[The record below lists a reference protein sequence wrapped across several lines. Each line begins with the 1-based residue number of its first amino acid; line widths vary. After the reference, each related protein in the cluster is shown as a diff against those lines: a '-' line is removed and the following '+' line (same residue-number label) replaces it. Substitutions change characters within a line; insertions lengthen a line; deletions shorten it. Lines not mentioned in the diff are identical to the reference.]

1 MNQRKITALNGSGQT
16 QSEVS
21 QDEILTQHKQESRI
35 DSRVIAE
42 RAGIQHE
49 NLVATIKVNKE
60 RLRELGSLPCQ
71 SLKEFFDSK
80 QGNLKSR
87 EERPEVSYLL
97 NESQFDYTL
106 RIIRG
111 SNPERMNLFKLDV
124 TKAFSM
130 RRVAASIRREYLP
143 GYHESRDSLKA
154 LGALRHHYINLA
166 RAENR
171 VIGLSA
177 GERGGADEQQLG
189 LLVVIQKIELAAFD
203 EAVRSDI
210 SPGDAVREV
219 ARRMEAFATLITSSP
234 VMEIRE

>member
-1 MNQRKITALNGSGQT
+1 MNKKKITALNGSGQT
-16 QSEVS
+16 HSEVS
-21 QDEILTQHKQESRI
+21 QDELLTQYKRESRI

-49 NLVATIKVNKE
+49 SLVATIKVNQE
-60 RLRELGSLPCQ
+60 RLRELGSLPRQ
-71 SLKEFFDSK
+71 SLKEISD
-80 QGNLKSR
+80 LKSIKLKSKGGR
-87 EERPEVSYLL
+87 SEFSYLL
-97 NESQFDYTL
+97 NEFQLDYML

-111 SNPERMNLFKLDV
+111 RNPERMNQFKLEV

-130 RRVAASIRREYLP
+130 RRAAALIRREYLP

-171 VIGLSA
+171 VIGLSE
-177 GERGGADEQQLG
+177 GERGSADEQQLG

-203 EAVRSDI
+203 EAVRSGM

-219 ARRMEAFATLITSSP
+219 ARRMEAFATLITFSP
-234 VMEIRE
+234 VREVR

>member
-1 MNQRKITALNGSGQT
+1 
-16 QSEVS
+16 VY
-21 QDEILTQHKQESRI
+21 
-35 DSRVIAE
+35 
-42 RAGIQHE
+42 
-49 NLVATIKVNKE
+49 KE

-234 VMEIRE
+234 VMDIRE